1 MSANLHMAVG
11 LLVWPLLV
19 TSVASLSIGARNED
33 GRSALEGPPTSA
45 SWKKSTHS
53 PREQVFLHKPAK
65 APAKMTNPVVLKQ
78 RSGRLRSS
86 KSSLGEQLSLQP
98 TKGLVKKVQPSV
110 PPGLSWPSVPSGLR
124 ATASATAAPHKELG
138 DSMVM
143 MPSSKEHTTKD
154 GLLHQLPREQKTNHP
169 STVVRL
175 ITLHASNELKAK
187 LITRKS
193 LVFSLCLVVLLGL
206 IWTFYSAS
214 LEHDL
219 EDDFESPRTKSAEV
233 LLPPLDQHNMI
244 SFTKEATSA
253 PVFPTPSTPERDPQ
267 TRETLLQLA
276 GSPGS
281 WVKTYEKANKDN
293 KKALELLF
301 RCNIIPQEEFAD
313 RYVNQDQIDEYV
325 WIATQML
332 GAKSLEEWVEAWQEA
347 LKTFEDSASACA
359 AARKHALSNL
369 CGSGSSSPRIPRVVL
384 SGSSPRSARSPRAS
398 RAI

>member
-1 MSANLHMAVG
+1 MSANLHMALG

-33 GRSALEGPPTSA
+33 GRSALEGPPTRA
-45 SWKKSTHS
+45 SWKKPTHS
-53 PREQVFLHKPAK
+53 PREQVFLHNPAK

-78 RSGRLRSS
+78 RSGHLRSA
-86 KSSLGEQLSLQP
+86 KSSLREQLPLQP
-98 TKGLVKKVQPSV
+98 TKGLVKRVQPSV

-124 ATASATAAPHKELG
+124 ASASATAAP
-138 DSMVM
+138 
-143 MPSSKEHTTKD
+143 MPRSKEHTTKD
-154 GLLHQLPREQKTNHP
+154 GLHHLLPREQKPYHP

-187 LITRKS
+187 LTTRKS
-193 LVFSLCLVVLLGL
+193 LVFSLCVVVLLGL

-219 EDDFESPRTKSAEV
+219 EDDFESPRHPKSAEV
-233 LLPPLDQHNMI
+233 LLPPLDQHVMI
-244 SFTKEATSA
+244 SFTKEATAA
-253 PVFPTPSTPERDPQ
+253 PVFPAPSTPERDPQ
-267 TRETLLQLA
+267 TRETLLRLE

-281 WVKTYEKANKDN
+281 WVKTYEKAHKDD

-301 RCNIIPQEEFAD
+301 RCNIIPMEEFAD

-347 LKTFEDSASACA
+347 LTTFEDSASACA

-384 SGSSPRSARSPRAS
+384 SSPRSPRPPRAS
-398 RAI
+398 RVI